1 MIVLLNKYSNG
12 GKSVE
17 KWEES
22 KPELESKYFR
32 GNYTLIS
39 DFEDFSKRLYNEFHK
54 GERVVI
60 GAGGDGTINF
70 LLNQVMQMKKE
81 ERSQLIMGAIGLGSS
96 NDFHKPFSEDKYLS
110 CEVPLKLDSENAA
123 DHNVGQVDFEDEKG
137 KWNRKY
143 FIINCSIG
151 IIAKANYLFNSKE
164 KIIKWLKSKWVMGT
178 IWYAALKIL
187 FVAKNI
193 PAKVKVGNK
202 KISTEVT
209 SLSVVINPHVSG
221 NFCYDFNINSQSD
234 YLGVGLCERMGILAR
249 LKTIISLTR
258 GRFMGL
264 PKTRSWMAREIEI
277 KPDSPT
283 PLELDGEIYL
293 ARRIKIKLLQGI
305 LKISQ

>member
-12 GKSVE
+12 GKSVK

-22 KPELESKYFR
+22 KPELEGKYFR

-39 DFEDFSKRLYNEFHK
+39 DFEDFSKRLPSEFDR

-70 LLNQVMQMKKE
+70 LLNQIMQMKKQK
-81 ERSQLIMGAIGLGSS
+81 RSQLTMGAIGLGSS
-96 NDFHKPFSEDKYLS
+96 NDFHKPLSEDKYLNS
-110 CEVPLKLDSENAA
+110 N
-123 DHNVGQVDFEDEKG
+123 
-137 KWNRKY
+137 
-143 FIINCSIG
+143 
-151 IIAKANYLFNSKE
+151 LFNSRDKV
-164 KIIKWLKSKWVMGT
+164 IKWLKSKWVMGT
-178 IWYAALKIL
+178 IWYAALRTL
-187 FVAKNI
+187 FTAKNV
-193 PAKVKVGNK
+193 PAKIKVENK

-258 GRFMGL
+258 GKFTGL
-264 PKTRSWMAREIEI
+264 PKTRSWMAREVEV
-277 KPDSPT
+277 KTDSPS
-283 PLELDGEIYL
+283 PLELDGEVYL
-293 ARRIKIKLLQGI
+293 ARRIKIRLLQGV

>member
-96 NDFHKPFSEDKYLS
+96 NDFHKPLSEDRYLS

>member
-12 GKSVE
+12 GKSVK

-22 KPELESKYFR
+22 KPELEGKYFR

-39 DFEDFSKRLYNEFHK
+39 DLEDFSKRLYNEFHK
-54 GERVVI
+54 GERIVI

-70 LLNQVMQMKKE
+70 LLNQIMQMKKE

-110 CEVPLKLDSENAA
+110 CKVPLRLDCESAA
-123 DHNVGQVDFEDEKG
+123 DHNVGQIDFEDENG

-258 GRFMGL
+258 GKFLGL
-264 PKTRSWMAREIEI
+264 PKTRSWMAREIEV
-277 KPDSPT
+277 KPDFPT
-283 PLELDGEIYL
+283 PLELDGEVYL
-293 ARRIKIKLLQGI
+293 ARKIKIKLLQGI

>member
-22 KPELESKYFR
+22 KPELESKYFK

-96 NDFHKPFSEDKYLS
+96 NDFHKPLSEDRYLS

-258 GRFMGL
+258 GKFLGL

>member
-1 MIVLLNKYSNG
+1 MIILLNKHSNG

-39 DFEDFSKRLYNEFHK
+39 DFEDFSKRLYNEFDK

-70 LLNQVMQMKKE
+70 LLNQIMQMKKE
-81 ERSQLIMGAIGLGSS
+81 ER
-96 NDFHKPFSEDKYLS
+96 
-110 CEVPLKLDSENAA
+110 
-123 DHNVGQVDFEDEKG
+123 
-137 KWNRKY
+137 

-151 IIAKANYLFNSKE
+151 IIAKANYLFNSKG
-164 KIIKWLKSKWVMGT
+164 KVIKWLKSKWVMGT
-178 IWYAALKIL
+178 IWYAALRTLIA
-187 FVAKNI
+187 AKNV
-193 PAKVKVGNK
+193 PAKIKVENK

-221 NFCYDFNINSQSD
+221 NFCFDFNINSQSD

-258 GRFMGL
+258 GKFTGL
-264 PKTRSWMAREIEI
+264 PKTRSWMARKMEI

-283 PLELDGEIYL
+283 PLELDGEVYL

>member
-12 GKSVE
+12 GKSVK

-22 KPELESKYFR
+22 KPELEGKYFR

-39 DFEDFSKRLYNEFHK
+39 DFEDFSKRLYNEFDK
-54 GERVVI
+54 GERVII

-70 LLNQVMQMKKE
+70 LLNQIMQMKKE
-81 ERSQLIMGAIGLGSS
+81 ERSELTMGAIGLGSS

-110 CEVPLKLDSENAA
+110 CKVPLKLDCENAA
-123 DHNVGQVDFEDEKG
+123 DHNVGQVDFEDENG

-164 KIIKWLKSKWVMGT
+164 KVIKWLKSKWVMGT
-178 IWYAALKIL
+178 IWYAALRTL
-187 FVAKNI
+187 FAAKNV
-193 PAKVKVGNK
+193 PAEIKVENK
-202 KISTEVT
+202 KNSTEVT

-234 YLGVGLCERMGILAR
+234 YLGVGLCEWMGILA
-249 LKTIISLTR
+249 
-258 GRFMGL
+258 
-264 PKTRSWMAREIEI
+264 
-277 KPDSPT
+277 
-283 PLELDGEIYL
+283 
-293 ARRIKIKLLQGI
+293 
-305 LKISQ
+305 

>member
-22 KPELESKYFR
+22 KPELESKYFK

-96 NDFHKPFSEDKYLS
+96 NDFHKPLSEDRYLS

>member
-202 KISTEVT
+202 KIFTEVT

-258 GRFMGL
+258 GKFLGL

-283 PLELDGEIYL
+283 PLELDGEIHL
-293 ARRIKIKLLQGI
+293 AQRIKIKLLQGI

>member
-12 GKSVE
+12 GKSVK

-22 KPELESKYFR
+22 KPELEDKYFS

-39 DFEDFSKRLYNEFHK
+39 DFEDFSKRLYNEFDK
-54 GERVVI
+54 GERVII

-70 LLNQVMQMKKE
+70 LLNQIMQMKKE
-81 ERSQLIMGAIGLGSS
+81 ERSELTVGAIGLGSS
-96 NDFHKPFSEDKYLS
+96 NDFHKPFSEDKYLN
-110 CEVPLKLDSENAA
+110 CKVPLRLDCENAA
-123 DHNVGQVDFEDEKG
+123 DHNVGQVDFEDENG

-164 KIIKWLKSKWVMGT
+164 KVIKWLKSKWVMGT
-178 IWYAALKIL
+178 IWYAALRTL
-187 FVAKNI
+187 FAAKNV
-193 PAKVKVGNK
+193 PAELKVENK

-234 YLGVGLCERMGILAR
+234 YLGVGLCERMGIFAR

-258 GRFMGL
+258 GKFTGL
-264 PKTRSWMAREIEI
+264 PKTRSWMAREVEI

-283 PLELDGEIYL
+283 PLELDGEIHL

>member
-60 GAGGDGTINF
+60 GAGGDGTVNF

-110 CEVPLKLDSENAA
+110 CEVPLKLDYENAA

-137 KWNRKY
+137 KWNRRY

-151 IIAKANYLFNSKE
+151 IIAKAN
-164 KIIKWLKSKWVMGT
+164 
-178 IWYAALKIL
+178 
-187 FVAKNI
+187 
-193 PAKVKVGNK
+193 
-202 KISTEVT
+202 
-209 SLSVVINPHVSG
+209 
-221 NFCYDFNINSQSD
+221 
-234 YLGVGLCERMGILAR
+234 
-249 LKTIISLTR
+249 
-258 GRFMGL
+258 
-264 PKTRSWMAREIEI
+264 
-277 KPDSPT
+277 
-283 PLELDGEIYL
+283 
-293 ARRIKIKLLQGI
+293 
-305 LKISQ
+305 

>member
-258 GRFMGL
+258 GKFLGL